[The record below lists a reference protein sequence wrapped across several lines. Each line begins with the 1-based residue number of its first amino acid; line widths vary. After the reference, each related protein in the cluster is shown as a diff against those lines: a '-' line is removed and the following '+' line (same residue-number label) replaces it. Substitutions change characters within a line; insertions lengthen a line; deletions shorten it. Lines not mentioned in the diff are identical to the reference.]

1 MGTNDKISTNKMTA
15 EDYPHAFRRLAAELE
30 EKISYTFKNK
40 EIYYEALTHSSYAHE
55 YSPKTGKNV
64 ECNERLECLGDSVLA
79 LAVAK
84 YIYSR
89 PEEYPEGDMTRIR
102 AACVCEDAL
111 FEYATALDYGKYL
124 LLGRGEEMSAGRQRK
139 SILSDAFEALIA
151 ALYLDG
157 GEAVAEKFILD
168 SAKNRLT
175 GFIKKGSFCDYKS
188 LLQQIVQNSP
198 GEKLQYTII
207 GETGPDHD
215 KVFETAVLL
224 NSNVIG
230 TGKGKSKRESEQMAA
245 KAALTLF
252 GEE

>member
-1 MGTNDKISTNKMTA
+1 MVITMSANKITVD
-15 EDYPHAFRRLAAELE
+15 DYPFAFRRLASELE
-30 EKISYTFKNK
+30 EKISYTFKTK
-40 EIYYEALTHSSYAHE
+40 EFFYEALTHSSFANE
-55 YSPKTGKNV
+55 YSSKTGKV
-64 ECNERLECLGDSVLA
+64 FSFNERLEFLGDSVLA

-111 FEYATALDYGKYL
+111 FEYANALELGKYL
-124 LLGRGEEMSAGRQRK
+124 LLGHGEEMSAGRQRK

-157 GEAVAEKFILD
+157 GETIAERFILD
-168 SAKNRLT
+168 AAKERLT
-175 GFIKKGSFCDYKS
+175 GYIKKGSFCDYKS